1 MTPSGGDGRR
11 IRLNKFGEAW
21 GIADGSPFCLKLENF
36 LREADIPFDV
46 EPFNFRRS
54 FRRAPKGKLPFIED
68 TDGTLIGD
76 SSLIIALLSQRHGID
91 LDAPL
96 TPGQTATAHAC
107 RRMLDEHLYWVIV
120 HSRWLDEAGWPV
132 TRQAFFSRMPA
143 LLQPVATA
151 LARRGVT
158 SALHAQGIGR
168 HPRETIYALGQQD
181 VEALSRLLGDD
192 SYFFATERPTLLDLW
207 AHAFI
212 AEIIAP
218 PIPSPLQSATRALD
232 NLVAHC
238 QRLQTRLYGRPIAA
252 AGE

>member
-1 MTPSGGDGRR
+1 MPSQASGGR

-21 GIADGSPFCLKLENF
+21 GIADASPFCLKLESF

-76 SSLIIALLSQRHGID
+76 SSLIIALLSQRHGVD

-96 TPGQTATAHAC
+96 TPRQAATAHAF
-107 RRMLDEHLYWVIV
+107 RRMLDEHLYWVMV
-120 HSRWLDEAGWPV
+120 HSRWCDDAGWPV
-132 TRQAFFSRMPA
+132 TRQALFSRMPA
-143 LLQPVATA
+143 LVQPVATA
-151 LARRGVT
+151 VARRGVT
-158 SALHAQGIGR
+158 KALHAQGIGR
-168 HPRETIYALGQQD
+168 HSAETIYALGQRD

-192 SYFFATERPTLLDLW
+192 DYFFAADRPTLLDLW

-218 PIPSPLQSATRALD
+218 PIATPLQSATRGLG

-252 AGE
+252 AG

>member
-1 MTPSGGDGRR
+1 MTPSGEGRR
-11 IRLNKFGEAW
+11 IRLSKFGEAW
-21 GIADGSPFCLKLENF
+21 GIADGSPFCLKLESF
-36 LREADIPFDV
+36 MREAEIPFDV

-96 TPGQTATAHAC
+96 TPQQAATAHAC
-107 RRMLDEHLYWVIV
+107 RRMLDEHLYWVMV
-120 HSRWLDEAGWPV
+120 YSRWLDEAGWPV
-132 TRQAFFSRMPA
+132 IRQALFSRMPV
-143 LLQPVATA
+143 LLQPIAAAV
-151 LARRGVT
+151 ARRGV
-158 SALHAQGIGR
+158 SKALHAHGIGR
-168 HPRETIYALGQQD
+168 HSRATIYALGQQD

-192 SYFFATERPTLLDLW
+192 RYFFAADRPTLLDLW

-218 PIPSPLQSATRALD
+218 PIPSPLQSATIALG

-238 QRLQTRLYGRPIAA
+238 QRLQTRLYGRPITV
-252 AGE
+252 GG